1 MSDDLAGRSII
12 VTGASGGIGSAC
24 ARRLG
29 SGGARL
35 TLIDRHPERLAEL
48 ERSLGGVDVQSLSL
62 DVTSERDMA
71 RMAEAAMTR
80 FGGIDA
86 LISAAGIL
94 RTSGQPRPVAE
105 TTYEEWRTIIDVNL
119 TGTFLSNRAVL
130 PAMLQRSAGDIVNI
144 SSTSGRQGRPFDA
157 AYCASKFGVVGF
169 SESLAEEVG
178 RLGIRVQTLMPD
190 AVDTPLWE
198 QSGSASLKPRAMLS
212 PERVA
217 DFVLYLLT
225 LPGDTFLLNPLL
237 YPLRVR
243 ARRPGAAPSPASEDA
258 TVGGAPGSR
267 R

>member
-1 MSDDLAGRSII
+1 MIQDVPGRSII
-12 VTGASGGIGSAC
+12 ITGACGGIGSAC
-24 ARRLG
+24 ARRLA
-29 SGGARL
+29 GGESRL
-35 TLIDRHPERLAEL
+35 TLVDRQPDRLAKL
-48 ERSLGGVDVQSLSL
+48 EQSLGGGEIQSLAL
-62 DVTSERDMA
+62 DVTSESDMA
-71 RMAEAAMTR
+71 RMAEAASAR
-80 FGGIDA
+80 FGSIDV

-94 RTSGQPRPVAE
+94 RTSGQPRPVSD
-105 TTYEEWRTIIDVNL
+105 TSFEEWRTVINVNL

-198 QSGSASLKPRAMLS
+198 QSGSAALKPRAMLS

-217 DFVLYLLT
+217 DFVHYLIT
-225 LPGDTFLLNPLL
+225 LPRDAFLLNPLL
-237 YPLRVR
+237 YPLRPR
-243 ARRPGAAPSPASEDA
+243 SRRGAAAENR
-258 TVGGAPGSR
+258 GGTIESAAAENR
-267 R
+267 